1 MIVVCL
7 PSLKPLL
14 NSLGI
19 SISSSLDR
27 THSKITWVYDKYG
40 SNKGP
45 VQDGEATFV
54 HATSPDGSQV
64 ELRKMEGG
72 ILKTSSVTIE

>member
-14 NSLGI
+14 KSLGI
-19 SISSSLDR
+19 S
-27 THSKITWVYDKYG
+27 TWVYDKYD
-40 SNKGP
+40 SKKGP
-45 VQDGEATFV
+45 VQDGLATFV
-54 HATSPDGSQV
+54 HATNMDGSQV

-72 ILKTSSVTIE
+72 ILKTSSVTME